1 MTAGGPG
8 NVLVRAAVE
17 QARPRRRLGVGGG
30 GVYRGSS
37 VIGVLLL
44 QLGTPDSTAVGDVR
58 RYLREFLGDPRVLDV
73 PAPLRAFLLNV
84 VILPFRPR
92 RSAEQYAKIWTPEGS
107 PLLLH
112 TEALAAAVAE
122 RLGEGFRV
130 EVAMRYRNPSIESA
144 LGRLEE
150 AGCQRIIVL
159 PLFPQYASASGG
171 SAVAKVLEVAASRV
185 NVPDVTTIGAFY
197 DDPRYV
203 AAVAAVARPV
213 LAEHAP
219 DHVLF
224 SYHGLPESQ
233 ITKADPSGSW
243 CLASESCCDT
253 VTDVNRNC
261 YRAQCY
267 ATSRALAAAL
277 GLAEGTWS
285 TSFQSRLAGQ
295 QWIRPFTDHV
305 LPELFERGVRRLAVL
320 TPSFVADCLETLE
333 EIGIRARDQWAE
345 LGGEDFALVPCVN
358 SDDVWVDAVVSL
370 VREAVATRSG

>member
-1 MTAGGPG
+1 M
-8 NVLVRAAVE
+8 
-17 QARPRRRLGVGGG
+17 
-30 GVYRGSS
+30 
-37 VIGVLLL
+37 IGVLLL
-44 QLGTPDSTAVGDVR
+44 QLGTPDSTSVGDVR

-92 RSAEQYAKIWTPEGS
+92 RSAEQYGKIWTAEGS

-112 TEALAAAVAE
+112 TEALAAAIGA
-122 RLGEGFRV
+122 RLGDGFRV
-130 EVAMRYRNPSIESA
+130 EVAMRYRNPSISSA
-144 LGRLEE
+144 LDRLEE
-150 AGCQRIIVL
+150 AGCTRVVVL

-171 SAVAKVLEVAASRV
+171 SAVARVLELAAART

-197 DDPRYV
+197 DDPRYL

-213 LAEHAP
+213 LAEHDP

-224 SYHGLPESQ
+224 SFHGLPESQ
-233 ITKADPSGSW
+233 VTKADPSGSW
-243 CLASESCCDT
+243 CLASEMCCDGIT
-253 VTDVNRNC
+253 AVNRHC
-261 YRAQCY
+261 YRAQSY
-267 ATSRALAAAL
+267 ATSRGLAAEL
-277 GLAEGTWS
+277 GLADGTWS

-305 LPELFERGVRRLAVL
+305 LPELYGRGVRRLAVL

-333 EIGIRARDQWAE
+333 EIGIRARNQWQE

-358 SDDVWVDAVVSL
+358 SDDVWV
-370 VREAVATRSG
+370 EAVASLVTASVPRSDAPPV